1 MKKQPRNKSS
11 FKRDRRDDRGQQQ
24 TRRNN
29 NGPQHHRRP
38 AAVASPEPSGNDEAD
53 QAEFIYGKHAVL
65 EYVKSG
71 DPRSVNKIFMQKGL
85 HGELAS
91 KVVDFSQQH
100 KLVLQEVP
108 KSRLDELTADGNH
121 QGVLLTLAPYQY
133 AEVADI
139 LAKAKAADEAPLI
152 LILDNLNDP
161 HNLGSILRTADAVG
175 VHGVIIPKRR
185 AVGVTAVVA
194 KTATGALEHVLVARV
209 TNLTATI
216 NDLKAQGI
224 WVFGTAMAGEDYRTW
239 NSRGPVALV
248 IGNEG
253 KGISPLVAKTV
264 DGMVTIPM
272 IGHVQSLNAS
282 VATSILL
289 YHMFDQ
295 RHPVNGGTEA

>member
-1 MKKQPRNKSS
+1 VKKQPRNKAP
-11 FKRDRRDDRGQQQ
+11 FKQDNRGKKYPR
-24 TRRNN
+24 TNE
-29 NGPQHHRRP
+29 GKQHHRRP
-38 AAVASPEPSGNDEAD
+38 AVEAPTTAPITESETD
-53 QAEFIYGKHAVL
+53 NAEFIYGKHAVL

-85 HGELAS
+85 HGDLAT
-91 KVVDFSQQH
+91 KVVEFSQKN

-108 KSRLDELTADGNH
+108 KSRLDDLTAAGNH

-133 AEVADI
+133 AEVTDI
-139 LAKAKAADEAPLI
+139 LAKAKAANEPPLI

-161 HNLGSILRTADAVG
+161 HNLGSILRTADAIG

-216 NDLKAQGI
+216 NDLKEQGI
-224 WVFGTAMAGEDYRTW
+224 WVFGTAMAGEDYRIW

-289 YHMFDQ
+289 YHIFDQ
-295 RHPVNGGTEA
+295 RHPVTASPQQA